1 MMDSLNWRI
10 LFVPI
15 VGAIIGYAT
24 NWVAVKMLF
33 YPHHEIRFLGR
44 KLPFTPG
51 VIPKGQGR
59 LARAAGQVIESHLL
73 NEEILKPV
81 LLSDGMKEKIFQT
94 VREWKE
100 SILQIRVRDVLLDH
114 MEEDKLDALASE
126 TESRISDHITQKI
139 LDMDPATLIVEKLME
154 EAKASLADS
163 MLGMVFGNSLLEKI
177 GDQIRQKADDF
188 IHAHLFEYVSD
199 MVHRESESIQGKT
212 GGELVGRFE
221 DHCGPLESYVYE
233 LYEKTAVKNLPGIL
247 RALDFSKI
255 VQDRINAMPVEQVEE
270 LVLYIMEKELAA
282 VVNIGAL
289 IGFILGL
296 FNVVLLSV

>member
-1 MMDSLNWRI
+1 MNSLSWKMML
-10 LFVPI
+10 VPI

-51 VIPKGQGR
+51 VIPKGQSR
-59 LARAAGQVIESHLL
+59 LAKAAGQVIEKHLL

-81 LLSDGMKEKIFQT
+81 LLSDRMKETIVHT
-94 VREWKE
+94 VQEWKKT
-100 SILQIRVRDVLLDH
+100 IRPMTVRDVAADH

-126 TESRISDHITQKI
+126 AESRISDHITNKI
-139 LDMDPATLIVEKLME
+139 LDMDPATLIVDKLME
-154 EAKASLADS
+154 EARAMLADS
-163 MLGMVFGNSLLEKI
+163 MLGMMFGSSLLEKI
-177 GDQIRQKADDF
+177 GEQVQAKADEF
-188 IHAHLFEYVSD
+188 IHAHLHDYVSD
-199 MVHRESESIQGKT
+199 MIRKESENIQGKT
-212 GGELVGRFE
+212 GEELIGRFE
-221 DHCGPLESYVYE
+221 EQCGPMEDYVYDI
-233 LYEKTAVKNLPGIL
+233 YERTAVNNLPSIL
-247 RALDFSKI
+247 RALNFSKI

-289 IGFILGL
+289 IGFVLGL
-296 FNVVLLSV
+296 FNVLILML